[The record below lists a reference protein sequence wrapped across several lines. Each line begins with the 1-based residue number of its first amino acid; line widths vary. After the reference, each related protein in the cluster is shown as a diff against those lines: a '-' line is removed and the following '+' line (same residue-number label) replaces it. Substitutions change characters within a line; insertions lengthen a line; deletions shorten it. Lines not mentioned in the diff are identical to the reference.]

1 MNTHTHTHIKHTPPL
16 LHCLSAVS
24 HDLTAS
30 SRCRLLLLVFPFTPH
45 LLTDFLSPLSLR
57 YYTVLNLRSSFK
69 CIFAVLVQFSQLMTS
84 HLRLPFPLE
93 LPHFVYFLS
102 HHLVRPSPSYNLWL
116 LHFLIPHHLLSSLCT
131 STSNLNQ
138 NTCSQSFTSLPKLSW
153 AWIIAA
159 FWEPKHDKR
168 FKINKLFVLW

>member
-1 MNTHTHTHIKHTPPL
+1 MNTHTQTHIKHTPPL

-57 YYTVLNLRSSFK
+57 YYTVLNLCSSFK

-84 HLRLPFPLE
+84 HLRLPFPE
-93 LPHFVYFLS
+93 
-102 HHLVRPSPSYNLWL
+102 
-116 LHFLIPHHLLSSLCT
+116 SSLILYSFCLIISSAHLPPTIFGFFTFLFPIT
-131 STSNLNQ
+131 SS
-138 NTCSQSFTSLPKLSW
+138 PLSVH
-153 AWIIAA
+153 
-159 FWEPKHDKR
+159 PPR
-168 FKINKLFVLW
+168 T